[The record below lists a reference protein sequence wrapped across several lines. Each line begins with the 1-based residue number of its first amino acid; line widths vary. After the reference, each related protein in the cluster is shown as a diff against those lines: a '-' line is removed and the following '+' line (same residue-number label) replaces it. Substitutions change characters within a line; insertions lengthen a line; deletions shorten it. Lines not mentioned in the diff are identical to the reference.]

1 MRQDWTGCY
10 RDGWKGIITEASFAH
25 PAKFSRGLIR
35 RIYEHAVD
43 KGWLIADDVIIDPFG
58 GIALGGFDA
67 AMFGAHWIGC
77 ELEAKFVELAEE
89 NIAEW
94 RHRYGH
100 RPGYG
105 SARIVQGDSR
115 RLSEVLR
122 EVQICV
128 SSPSFGDA
136 RPAGGLATGATENTT
151 HAPLGSS
158 YHALERGLS
167 LAISSLPYGGDSGK
181 SDKTGHSRA
190 ERRAEEKGLRQGLGC
205 FKTSESYGAS
215 EGQLGA
221 MRDKGF
227 DLSVSSLPYE
237 NSVNSG
243 ESGIDWDKAKRPE
256 RWAGNRKRNGCQAA
270 ASHEMKY
277 GDSDAQAG
285 AKGGEDFWSAA
296 RQIVEETYKVLA
308 PGAHAIWVVKGFVR
322 KRTYVDFP
330 DQWRQLCEAVGFE
343 TLHWHNAM
351 LVEQGTQQ
359 HRLDGG
365 VDDNSV
371 ERKSFFRRLAESKG
385 SPRID
390 FEVVLCMVKPPI

>member
-1 MRQDWTGCY
+1 MRQDDWTGCY

-35 RIYEHAVD
+35 RIYEHAAD
-43 KGWLIADDVIIDPFG
+43 EGWLIADDVIIDPFG

-100 RPGYG
+100 RQGYG
-105 SARIVQGDSR
+105 NARIVQGDSR
-115 RLSEVLR
+115 KLSEILR
-122 EVQICV
+122 ATGLCV
-128 SSPSFGDA
+128 SSPPFSPDQPCASQTRAKKDYQAFTRGDGTK
-136 RPAGGLATGATENTT
+136 RDHEMRSEGNLDGLPMTEAGLT
-151 HAPLGSS
+151 
-158 YHALERGLS
+158 
-167 LAISSLPYGGDSGK
+167 LAISSPPYAGNEK
-181 SDKTGHSRA
+181 SDYNLSEDGKTRRRDVGRGYKQGH
-190 ERRAEEKGLRQGLGC
+190 GC
-205 FKTSESYGAS
+205 FRGSETYGQS
-215 EGQLGA
+215 DGQLGA
-221 MRDKGF
+221 MKEPSEGF
-227 DLSVSSLPYE
+227 
-237 NSVNSG
+237 
-243 ESGIDWDKAKRPE
+243 
-256 RWAGNRKRNGCQAA
+256 KRNGCQAA
-270 ASHEMKY
+270 AFHHMKY
-277 GDSDAQAG
+277 GDSDAQVG

-296 RQIVEETYKVLA
+296 RLIVEQTYSVLA

-322 KRTYVDFP
+322 KKTYVDFP

-390 FEVVLCMVKPPI
+390 FEVVLCMVKPVI